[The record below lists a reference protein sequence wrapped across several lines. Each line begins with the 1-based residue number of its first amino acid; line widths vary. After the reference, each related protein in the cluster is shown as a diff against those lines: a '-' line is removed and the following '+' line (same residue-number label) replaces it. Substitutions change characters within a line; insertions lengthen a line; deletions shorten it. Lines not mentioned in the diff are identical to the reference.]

1 MNPAILQNQ
10 FVQVALPIIITI
22 AIAAFMNNRAFD
34 GIYKSFDG
42 VYKALDAV
50 NHRLDDIVARLGR
63 IEVKLEDHADRI
75 AGLEERTSPLRGR

>member
-10 FVQVALPIIITI
+10 FVQVALPIIIITI
-22 AIAAFMNNRAFD
+22 AIAAFMNNRA
-34 GIYKSFDG
+34 FDG

-75 AGLEERTSPLRGR
+75 ARLEERTSPLRGR

>member
-1 MNPAILQNQ
+1 MNPAIFQNQ

-63 IEVKLEDHADRI
+63 IEVKLV
-75 AGLEERTSPLRGR
+75 PLRGR